1 MLPHITKIRDAVAR
15 AVSVAALALPACP
28 ASPAQAQS
36 VVPCNDVPALI
47 SAINAANAAPNL
59 SSILLAPNCVY
70 HLTAETGPLPAIT
83 TPVVITGNNATLQ
96 RDEGAPGFRILEV
109 GAGGN
114 LTVRSLT
121 VTGGNVTG
129 DGGGIFVAATGTRT
143 GTSVRV
149 IGNASTINGGGI
161 ANQGTT
167 RLTFS
172 TVSQNAANPESFG
185 GGIYNSGTL
194 TLTGTN
200 VTGNTAY
207 GGSGVIND
215 IGGRLDVT
223 GGRLSGNTGMFGGG
237 LYNDGNATL
246 VNVVVEQNSGSLGA
260 GGIYNSG
267 TLTVRIGRITGNTA
281 PEPGAGTG
289 AGLYNESGAT
299 ATLVA
304 VPIQNNVAAEDGGGV
319 YNSGTVLTTLPT
331 ITGNTPNNCSGPNPV
346 PGCVG

>member
-109 GAGGN
+109 GAGCN

-129 DGGGIFVAATGTRT
+129 DGGGIFVAATGTLT

-200 VTGNTAY
+200 VTGN
-207 GGSGVIND
+207 GG
-215 IGGRLDVT
+215 
-223 GGRLSGNTGMFGGG
+223 FEGGG
-237 LYNDGNATL
+237 DWDCFGVCGFDVGIGL
-246 VNVVVEQNSGSLGA
+246 SRSGA
-260 GGIYNSG
+260 GNGW
-267 TLTVRIGRITGNTA
+267 VRSDNGWNDLHQTIPVAPNVYTRSSLSVGVPRGPAPPFDSKNRTASRCVHTGL
-281 PEPGAGTG
+281 PV
-289 AGLYNESGAT
+289 
-299 ATLVA
+299 VA
-304 VPIQNNVAAEDGGGV
+304 
-319 YNSGTVLTTLPT
+319 L
-331 ITGNTPNNCSGPNPV
+331 
-346 PGCVG
+346 